1 MIKMIAFLISGVI
14 VPLVTI
20 FINMLHYCIFFWYG
34 ICKCYLKGVFGMRV
48 LEIKEKD
55 NMITIKLNKPV
66 ESVLYYLWK
75 NKDKYN
81 IRTYIDRQTD
91 GIFIYYKDDTY
102 ICITP
107 YEQEQLHKM
116 IPVTFRRVA

>member
-1 MIKMIAFLISGVI
+1 
-14 VPLVTI
+14 
-20 FINMLHYCIFFWYG
+20 
-34 ICKCYLKGVFGMRV
+34 MRV

-55 NMITIKLNKPV
+55 NMITIKPNKPI
-66 ESVLYYLWK
+66 ENVLYYLWK

-81 IRTYIDRQTD
+81 IRTYIDGQTD

-107 YEQEQLHKM
+107 YEQEQLNKM